1 MRTVNMTK
9 PVYVTNFRTAPAA
22 DAKPGSRDSQRFLLR
37 QDRNIGGC
45 DTLDILHLTLI
56 EGRQGPYHLHHK
68 SDNFMICLSGTVE
81 TIVDEVRYLLS
92 EGDTIFIPAG
102 VGHSVGN
109 GGDAPSEALEM
120 YAPPRT
126 ESVPLGTPASV
137 RDAPKAGRG

>member
-1 MRTVNMTK
+1 MSKQVF
-9 PVYVTNFRTAPAA
+9 VTNFRTALAA

-45 DTLDILHLTLI
+45 DTLDILHLTLF
-56 EGRQGPYHLHHK
+56 ERKQGPYHLHHK

-81 TIVDEVRYLLS
+81 TVVDEVRYLLN

-109 GGDAPSEALEM
+109 GGEGPSEALEM

-126 ESVPLGTPASV
+126 ESVPLATPTAV
-137 RDAPKAGRG
+137 REAPKAARA